1 MNKKIKNKLI
11 SYIAFALIISLFSII
26 YSLLIYYGKLSSSG
40 KSFNIWTFLIG
51 IVSFYFLGLF
61 SGNCAQKNGLIEG
74 LTAALIIILLS
85 LLANLII
92 KQPLVTRSFVKTASF
107 LVSASL
113 GGIMGVNFKPVLI
126 KNIE

>member
-11 SYIAFALIISLFSII
+11 SYIAFVLIISLFSVI

-92 KQPLVTRSFVKTASF
+92 KQPLVTKSFVKTASF